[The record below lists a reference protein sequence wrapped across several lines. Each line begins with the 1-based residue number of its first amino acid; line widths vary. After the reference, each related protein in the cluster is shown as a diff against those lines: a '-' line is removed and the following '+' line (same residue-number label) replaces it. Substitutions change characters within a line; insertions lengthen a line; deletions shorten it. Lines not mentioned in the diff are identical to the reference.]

1 MSFKAFIKSK
11 IFLRHLIYSVFIVV
25 AILWVSLKSLDI
37 YTMHGKTITVP
48 DLEGLYLED
57 VEHITSRLNLSY
69 SVNDSIFDAARDK
82 GTIANQDPLPGTQV
96 KKDRTIY
103 ITTVAKLPEMVSM
116 PELQDLTLRQ
126 AISILESL
134 HINVGK
140 LQYVP
145 DIAQNSVIRVKYNE
159 GIIEPGTIIEK
170 GTYVDLVLGQGAY
183 LSRTPVPLV
192 VGQPRRGARLALQA
206 ASLNIGNEVFL
217 DNDRVNARVYR
228 QVPDVLSRHQS
239 IQMGSNVDL
248 YYRSDNEFDF
258 VSYLEEV
265 MTVDL
270 PYLIGQTPDNAKRI
284 LENSFLYVGAEYY
297 INNVPRE
304 DAQVVGQTPDTKDTT
319 RVYRETR
326 VNLWYRSIYEEAD
339 SIEMEVETDTEEDFE
354 DID

>member
-1 MSFKAFIKSK
+1 M
-11 IFLRHLIYSVFIVV
+11 
-25 AILWVSLKSLDI
+25 
-37 YTMHGKTITVP
+37 
-48 DLEGLYLED
+48 
-57 VEHITSRLNLSY
+57 
-69 SVNDSIFDAARDK
+69 
-82 GTIANQDPLPGTQV
+82 
-96 KKDRTIY
+96 
-103 ITTVAKLPEMVSM
+103 
-116 PELQDLTLRQ
+116 
-126 AISILESL
+126 
-134 HINVGK
+134 
-140 LQYVP
+140 
-145 DIAQNSVIRVKYNE
+145 
-159 GIIEPGTIIEK
+159 
-170 GTYVDLVLGQGAY
+170 
-183 LSRTPVPLV
+183 
-192 VGQPRRGARLALQA
+192 RLALQA

-326 VNLWYRSIYEEAD
+326 VNLWYRSICEEAD